1 MVYFVALHFF
11 SYYQLVE
18 EITNSVE
25 IKKEANNEITTENEE
40 FYKEYDDKSIE
51 NDIELIQKLIN

>member
-1 MVYFVALHFF
+1 MIVDIYEIYEY
-11 SYYQLVE
+11 SDINN

-25 IKKEANNEITTENEE
+25 IKKEANNESTTENLE
-40 FYKEYDDKSIE
+40 FYEEYDDKSIE